1 MELVQLYLIQLQMT
15 LHIDKV
21 VVFDSWQSL
30 DIPLSVFLLAKGFNP
45 ATFFQFKLGAS
56 SDIRTK
62 LVYFDNIFF
71 YKGSTLGVKN
81 FTLSNIAMYPNP
93 VSNELTIE
101 AKIQFKKVEVF
112 NLLGQQVLSINLK
125 QIPKKSKQVH
135 LVKVFMLLQPL
146 LMMLFRLQNLLSN
159 K

>member
-1 MELVQLYLIQLQMT
+1 
-15 LHIDKV
+15 
-21 VVFDSWQSL
+21 
-30 DIPLSVFLLAKGFNP
+30 LAKIFIICFGKGFNP
-45 ATFFQFKLGAS
+45 ATFFQLKLGAS

-101 AKIQFKKVEVF
+101 AKNTIQKSLIYWDNRFY
-112 NLLGQQVLSINLK
+112 LLTQNK
-125 QIPKKSKQVH
+125 FQITKCS
-135 LVKVFMLLQPL
+135 LL
-146 LMMLFRLQNLLSN
+146 FHLQNLLTIN
-159 K
+159 KL